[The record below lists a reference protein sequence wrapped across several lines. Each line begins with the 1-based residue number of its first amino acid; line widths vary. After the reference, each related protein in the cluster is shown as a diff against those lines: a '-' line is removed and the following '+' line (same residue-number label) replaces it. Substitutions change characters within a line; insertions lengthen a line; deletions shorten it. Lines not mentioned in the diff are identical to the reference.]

1 MSVRIFSK
9 RVKAKLNLCVCVYYV
24 RLVCN
29 AFIIINEI
37 ARDETHTQPRRSF
50 YLYIFI
56 HTRTTRNIVFF
67 FLKCFHGNIKDQ
79 DLNGL
84 SPHT

>member
-24 RLVCN
+24 ILHYVRLVCN

-37 ARDETHTQPRRSF
+37 ARDETHTQ
-50 YLYIFI
+50 YTHI
-56 HTRTTRNIVFF
+56 
-67 FLKCFHGNIKDQ
+67 
-79 DLNGL
+79 
-84 SPHT
+84 